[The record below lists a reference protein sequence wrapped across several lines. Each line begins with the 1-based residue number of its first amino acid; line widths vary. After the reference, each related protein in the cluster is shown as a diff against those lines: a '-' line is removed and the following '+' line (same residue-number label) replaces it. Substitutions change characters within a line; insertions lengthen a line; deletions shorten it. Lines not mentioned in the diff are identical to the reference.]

1 MDSSSLSSITAHD
14 AGSKYFL
21 SMYTSTRTRIFACF
35 VGSTAG
41 CFLVGLREAR
51 VREGLKA
58 PLKAAFDVLSVI
70 FSYLFLTKCVFGD
83 LKVQEEEWTENG
95 YTKVRFLV
103 WTRVNYSLLCGC
115 LLLSLGGSSVMSP
128 NSSSPPLR
136 GPFVRSLNGPSSCC
150 QFRVSYSP
158 PPPTPPSRGHQRT
171 WSATGGE
178 FGTQLR
184 ATSSQIGSARQ
195 NTNTQAGDKQNRN
208 KPPQLPFQRLPNP
221 APLSLSVLL

>member
-1 MDSSSLSSITAHD
+1 LLNLRNTTPILATISSLSLLLASLSIYSRQAVAESYDPPMDSSSLSSITAHD

-128 NSSSPPLR
+128 NSSSPPPAGALCSFLKWSLKLLSIPSILLSPSPYS
-136 GPFVRSLNGPSSCC
+136 PFPGTSTHL
-150 QFRVSYSP
+150 VSYG
-158 PPPTPPSRGHQRT
+158 R
-171 WSATGGE
+171 
-178 FGTQLR
+178 
-184 ATSSQIGSARQ
+184 
-195 NTNTQAGDKQNRN
+195 
-208 KPPQLPFQRLPNP
+208 
-221 APLSLSVLL
+221 